1 MDVLIFLYILMPS
14 REKSLLQMHA
24 CIWGRLENKSH
35 VLRYVNGQICL
46 SDVPC
51 FSFTRLVAIVV
62 HSLSFMP
69 KHFKITERE
78 DHLKVQEKALEM

>member
-1 MDVLIFLYILMPS
+1 
-14 REKSLLQMHA
+14 MHVYG
-24 CIWGRLENKSH
+24 GRLENKSH

-78 DHLKVQEKALEM
+78 DHLNVQEKNKQYKS